1 MPSCCMP
8 RRHVPHFLYSSYAY
22 PSFICNR
29 SAQKDSIF
37 RVSMLATFQSFLY
50 RQSSQS
56 KKITAGFL
64 NPDIASPAGAGMAAA
79 RVGARRATR
88 AVDAECA
95 PMSWREMGRARSTTP
110 RIIHRRAVDS
120 GENERLVSNGEATQA
135 FKAAKM

>member
-22 PSFICNR
+22 PSFICSR

-56 KKITAGFL
+56 KKITAGFS
-64 NPDIASPAGAGMAAA
+64 NPDIASPGMAAA
-79 RVGARRATR
+79 RLDPRRATR

-95 PMSWREMGRARSTTP
+95 PMSWREMGSARSTTP

-120 GENERLVSNGEATQA
+120 GEKERLVSNGEATLA
-135 FKAAKM
+135 LLPNILRL